1 MNQPLD
7 DRLGYGLRRVA
18 DRLFYARIKAKM
30 SYEDVATRQTVSV
43 QTVKRWE
50 TRSGAPK
57 DHKRLMALAE
67 IYNISYPWMAYRYGK
82 ETDNF
87 LTGLKLEHL
96 QSYWE
101 SLEQEQQKKALIQLL
116 KTKVT

>member
-1 MNQPLD
+1 MNNSLD

-30 SYEDVATRQTVSV
+30 SYEDVAKEQNVSA

-57 DHKRLMALAE
+57 DQNRLMALAE

-87 LTGLKLEHL
+87 STGLKLEHL
-96 QSYWE
+96 QAYWD
-101 SLEQEQQKKALIQLL
+101 SLDQQQQKQALIQLL
-116 KTKVT
+116 KA